1 MSHVEYR
8 KDGHVASIVLN
19 RPEKL
24 NAVTPEMSREIG
36 RLADEVNRDRDVRVV
51 VLSGA
56 GDRAFCAGSDIGAL
70 EPETSSWGVRNR
82 EVDYSYALKTVRK
95 PVIAMIDGY
104 ATGGGLE
111 LALVAD
117 IRYASERSSFAAPEV
132 RLGWTPGGGA
142 SQLLPRLVGYGKAM
156 EMMLTGRRISAA
168 EAAGTGLVQRVVAHG
183 ELEQVT
189 HELAQEI
196 AGLSPIAVEA
206 VKQAI
211 RLSLSTP
218 PEVGMQAENELFA
231 MCFTSADAAEGI
243 SAFLEKRSPVFG
255 GY

>member
-1 MSHVEYR
+1 VSHVEYR
-8 KDGHVASIVLN
+8 KEAHVASIVLN

-24 NAVTPEMSREIG
+24 NAVTPEMAAEIA
-36 RLADEVNRDRDVRVV
+36 RLADEVDRDRDVRVV

-56 GDRAFCAGSDIGAL
+56 GDRAFCAGSDVGTL
-70 EPETSSWGVRNR
+70 DPEASTWAVRNR
-82 EVDYSYALKTVRK
+82 ELDYSYALRAVRK
-95 PVIAMIDGY
+95 PLIAMIDGY

-156 EMMLTGRRISAA
+156 ELMLTGRMIPAA
-168 EAAGTGLVQRVVAHG
+168 EAAATGLVQRVVADTD
-183 ELEQVT
+183 LERVT
-189 HELAQEI
+189 YELAEEI
-196 AGLSPIAVEA
+196 ASLSPIAVEA

-218 PEVGMQAENELFA
+218 PEVGMHAENELFSI
-231 MCFTSADAAEGI
+231 CFTSKDAAEGI
-243 SAFLEKRSPVFG
+243 SAFMEKRAPVFR